1 MNIFVLDYN
10 PKICAQYHCDKHVVK
25 MILESVQMICTT
37 HNLYGLDTP
46 YKTTHANHPC
56 SLWVRKSKHNYMW
69 LCDLIEEL
77 HEEWKYRFDH
87 ICDLDGES
95 DEHKSYVVFK
105 NLDHKKI
112 INMLPDIDLQPFAQA
127 MPEELISNEEDAVG
141 PYRAYYATYKK
152 DLLKYTKRE
161 VPEWIMELQLS

>member
-10 PKICAQYHCDKHVVK
+10 PKTCAEYHCDKHIVK

-46 YKTTHANHPC
+46 YRTTHANHPC
-56 SLWVRKSKHNYMW
+56 TQWVRKSKHNYMW
-69 LCDLIEEL
+69 LCELVEAL

-87 ICDLDGES
+87 NCDADDLSNG

-105 NLDHKKI
+105 NLNHSLILD
-112 INMLPDIDLQPFAQA
+112 MLPDCDLQPFAQA
-127 MPEELISNEEDAVG
+127 IPSDLVSLGEDAVG
-141 PYRAYYATYKK
+141 PYREYYKRDKADILT
-152 DLLKYTKRE
+152 YTKRE
-161 VPEWIMELQLS
+161 LPEWL